1 MSTEDRIQ
9 ALETRVA
16 RLEKQLEQKQA
27 PLRHAPTPA
36 GRVATARSTGLADSV
51 RSVIEF
57 LTGEGALARVA
68 ITLLLGGLL
77 FLVKY
82 GIDQG
87 WVNELVRVG
96 LTVLAGLILLSLGVR
111 LSKRRILS
119 QVLMGGGVG
128 ALYVA
133 VFSAHVFYGLIPL
146 TAAILLATLVS
157 GLCLY
162 ASLRYDS
169 APLAGV
175 ALSAAVA
182 TPFVLSSGDGSVA
195 VLSGYLV
202 IVQITAGVIYHRARW
217 LVTHMWTALLSMA
230 AVFLAAQ
237 MVDDP
242 RALLD
247 EGMVQLAALVFWVV
261 FGLLPLGHARETDD
275 DLAGKDL
282 FRVRRRD
289 ALLLFLTA
297 PIPLVVWILSY
308 ASWSLDRVPAG
319 LLALIGGAAYA
330 VVLLIASDRSES
342 WAAQV
347 RCRRASLVA
356 GAFSLLAVAVMVLSD
371 GDGVGLLALL
381 AVAATF
387 AHSRLNWEGS
397 FFAAGALAVIAI
409 LGLFSRLASGFEPA
423 GWEVLYDGLGVAGLA
438 AAGWLGR
445 SRPILAA
452 TWGLALLFLERE
464 FSAVG
469 ETLGLGP
476 GMATAAWALLA
487 IGLLAMAFQTREK
500 GYRYLGMATV
510 GLVAG
515 KLLLFDLARLDPVWR
530 ILVLVGIGAAL
541 LATSY
546 FFPQVWDADD
556 EDAAETDRH
565 SGSATEAG

>member
-1 MSTEDRIQ
+1 MSTEDRIR

-16 RLEKQLEQKQA
+16 RLEKQLEEKKA
-27 PLRHAPTPA
+27 PSQRAASPA
-36 GRVATARSTGLADSV
+36 ERVSRAASERSTGLADSV
-51 RSVIEF
+51 RSVVEF

-96 LTVLAGLILLSLGVR
+96 LTVLAGLILLSLGAR
-111 LSKRRILS
+111 LSRRRILS
-119 QVLMGGGVG
+119 QVLIGGGVG

-146 TAAILLATLVS
+146 TVAIVLATLVS

-182 TPFVLSSGDGSVA
+182 TPFVLSSGEGSAA
-195 VLSGYLV
+195 VLAGYLL
-202 IVQITAGVIYHRARW
+202 IVQLTAGVVYHRARW
-217 LVTHMWTALLSMA
+217 LITHVWTALLSMA

-237 MVDDP
+237 MIDDP
-242 RALLD
+242 RALAD
-247 EGMVQLAALVFWVV
+247 QGMVQMAALIFWGV
-261 FGLLPLGHARETDD
+261 FGLLPLHHSRAPDA
-275 DLAGKDL
+275 DLVGKDL
-282 FRVRRRD
+282 FRARRRD
-289 ALLLFLTA
+289 AVLLFLTA
-297 PIPLVVWILSY
+297 PIPLIVWILSY
-308 ASWSLDRVPAG
+308 ASWSFDRVPAG

-330 VVLLIASDRSES
+330 AVLLVASDRGES

-356 GAFSLLAVAVMVLSD
+356 GAFSLLAAAVLVLSD

-381 AVAATF
+381 AVAAIV
-387 AHSRLNWEGS
+387 AHKRLNWEGS
-397 FFAAGALAVIAI
+397 FFAGGSLAVIAI
-409 LGLFSRLASGFEPA
+409 VGLFSRFMSGFDPA
-423 GWEVLYDGLGVAGLA
+423 GWEVLYDGMGVAGLA

-464 FSAVG
+464 FSAIG

-487 IGLLAMAFQTREK
+487 IGLLAMAFQTREQ

-546 FFPQVWDADD
+546 FFPQVWDAD
-556 EDAAETDRH
+556 EGV
-565 SGSATEAG
+565 GSEADGEGD